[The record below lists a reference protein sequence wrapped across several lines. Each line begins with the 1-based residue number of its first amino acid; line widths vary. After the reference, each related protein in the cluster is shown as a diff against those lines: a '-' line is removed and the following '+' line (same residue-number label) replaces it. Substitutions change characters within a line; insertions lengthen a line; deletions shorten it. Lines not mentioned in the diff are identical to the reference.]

1 MKKEESYEIDAE
13 TLEGMFATW
22 DRIINEDTYQQRL
35 VDDYLNPKEK
45 TLEDVSDKIIN
56 DYIDDYISDTLSYS
70 MAVWIA
76 DQLNMPDQ
84 WSEVQSRLRDNHYFN
99 LISKLITKENN
110 NE

>member
-1 MKKEESYEIDAE
+1 MKKKESYEIDSE

-35 VDDYLNPKEK
+35 VDDYLSPEK
-45 TLEDVSDKIIN
+45 TLADVSDRIIN
-56 DYIDDYISDTLSYS
+56 DYIDDYIKDTLSYS

-76 DQLNMPDQ
+76 DQLNMPEQ
-84 WSEVQSRLRDNHYFN
+84 WEAVQFRLEDNHYFN